1 MAQRSEEF
9 ELLNQA
15 SLETRKKIVHELRTA
30 PLAARAAYVAA
41 GLDDDEDSQYGVFG
55 SVLAIYDKGVHE
67 VPEDPRLYV
76 HTNAPFSAIVCGV
89 QGSGTLYNPLSGLVL
104 HFGEGGTSSR
114 PCEAAWLG
122 MPEYLGFDAPPIR
135 VYVPNSSLKTMKN
148 TYEPL
153 GSNVQVRPLL
163 FSECELDAEA
173 FLIMMAVGSSDSAP
187 LYIHVIL
194 SILRELGENYTFQA
208 FLARLEHRKRSFNP
222 HQLAGLEQRMALLK
236 SFMYKDGEAQHVRF
250 AEGQLTIIDLSDPFI
265 DTAIACGLFEIM
277 IRLFLRTDVNTGK
290 VLVVDEA
297 HKYLSTSK
305 GSSGLTNALTSL
317 TRQQRHLG
325 VRVIISTQEPTT
337 VPPVLLDMCTVAI
350 LHRFSSPL

>member
-1 MAQRSEEF
+1 
-9 ELLNQA
+9 
-15 SLETRKKIVHELRTA
+15 
-30 PLAARAAYVAA
+30 
-41 GLDDDEDSQYGVFG
+41 
-55 SVLAIYDKGVHE
+55 
-67 VPEDPRLYV
+67 
-76 HTNAPFSAIVCGV
+76 
-89 QGSGTLYNPLSGLVL
+89 
-104 HFGEGGTSSR
+104 
-114 PCEAAWLG
+114 

-194 SILRELGENYTFQA
+194 VAFCLKYDPCCCELILNTTQSILRELGENYTFQA